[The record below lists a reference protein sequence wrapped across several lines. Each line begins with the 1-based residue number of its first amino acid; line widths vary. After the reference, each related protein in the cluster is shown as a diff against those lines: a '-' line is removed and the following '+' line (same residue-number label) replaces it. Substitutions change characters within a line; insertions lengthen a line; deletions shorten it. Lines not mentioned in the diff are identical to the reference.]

1 MNTKDKKNEL
11 KILSKQLKNHTD
23 YLNDL
28 IYNKSEYLSK
38 FNQKVYDTEILNTLF
53 YMDMK
58 YRKEIYEI
66 YMDMK

>member
-1 MNTKDKKNEL
+1 MNTEDKKNEL
-11 KILSKQLKNHTD
+11 KILSKQLINHTE

-38 FNQKVYDTEILNTLF
+38 FNQKVYDTEIINTIF
-53 YMDMK
+53 YIKK
-58 YRKEIYEI
+58 YRKEIYEN